1 MFKIIKIIIA
11 VLLISGCSIKVK
23 QDNIYRNNDF
33 QGEYAF
39 RILPIKVEETP
50 DNWLFKNKF
59 LETPFISFSD
69 RNDTIA
75 GVLYMPH
82 GTYKVQGE
90 VNIISGDR
98 NISGHFPIMDCETER
113 TEFNA
118 DIKLKPKIYAIFESI
133 CVKVKP

>member
-1 MFKIIKIIIA
+1 MFKIIKIVIV
-11 VLLISGCSIKVK
+11 VLLISGCSIKAK
-23 QDNIYRNNDF
+23 QDNVYKNYDF
-33 QGEYAF
+33 QGEYSF
-39 RILPIKVEETP
+39 RILPLKIEETP

-59 LETPFISFSD
+59 LETPFVSFSD
-69 RNDTIA
+69 NNDTIA

-98 NISGHFPIMDCETER
+98 NISGHFPIMNCETGE

-118 DIKLKPKIYAIFESI
+118 DIKLKPKTYAIFESI